1 MAQAVSVEQHDINDV
16 AGGGA
21 ITLTTSSIFNLYRL
35 YTDTTITAAAT
46 VVASDVPVGVVSFNI
61 LLDADITFGGAGSFT
76 VFGTSIPERLLQK
89 GTIFTAVYNGSSYVV
104 STSTPL
110 TVSDVV
116 ANTNIVDNTITLG
129 KLALVTAGYIIV
141 ANGSGQ
147 FTAVAMSGDI
157 TISNAGVVTIGA
169 GKITVGMIAAD
180 AVRTANIKDENVT
193 VAKLEA
199 SVQAYLNQNT
209 TLQWVS
215 VTVPTAEVL
224 TSFTTPI
231 VLLGAVAG
239 KIIKPVGDIYQT
251 MNFAG
256 VAYATNGICKVCHDA
271 ATIAIATSTANGFLF
286 STADKDMQMTKVTST
301 GSTDTQFL
309 PNASLLW
316 STTVGN
322 PTAGTSDVTISCL
335 VQLIDA

>member
-1 MAQAVSVEQHDINDV
+1 MAQAVSIEEHDLSAV

-21 ITLTTSSIFNLYRL
+21 VTLTTSSVFNLYRL

-61 LLDADITFGGAGSFT
+61 LLDADIAFGGAGSLT

-89 GTIFTAVYNGSSYVV
+89 GTIFTAVYNGTSYVV
-104 STSTPL
+104 NSSTPL

-157 TISNAGVVTIGA
+157 TISNSGVVTIGA
-169 GKITVGMIAAD
+169 GKVTVGMIAAD
-180 AVRTANIKDENVT
+180 AVRTASIKDENVT

-199 SVQAYLNQNT
+199 SIQAYLGAAQ
-209 TLQWVS
+209 TLAYFS
-215 VTVPTAEVL
+215 VTIPTAEVL
-224 TSFTTPI
+224 TGHSVPV
-231 VLLGAVAG
+231 VLVGAVAG
-239 KIIKPVGDIYQT
+239 KIIQPIHVWQSMDY
-251 MNFAG
+251 NSA
-256 VAYATNGICKVCHDA
+256 AYATNGVCHVELDGSS
-271 ATIAIATSTANGFLF
+271 IPLFTSTANGFLF
-286 STADKDMQMTKVTST
+286 GTVSRKVAMTAQAAT
-301 GSTDTQFL
+301 GATDTQL
-309 PNASLLW
+309 VSNADLLW
-316 STTVGN
+316 SVNSANPTVGD
-322 PTAGTSDVTISCL
+322 SDITVSGLYIL
-335 VQLIDA
+335 ADA

>member
-1 MAQAVSVEQHDINDV
+1 MAQTVSVEQHDINAV

-21 ITLTTSSIFNLYRL
+21 ITLTTSSLFNLYRL

-89 GTIFTAVYNGSSYVV
+89 GTIFTAVYNGTDYVV

-129 KLALVTAGYIIV
+129 KLALVTSGYIIV

-157 TISNAGVVTIGA
+157 TISNSGVVTIGA

-180 AVRTANIKDENVT
+180 AVRTANIKDENIT
-193 VAKLEA
+193 VAKLEP

-209 TLQWVS
+209 TIAYES
-215 VTVPTAEVL
+215 VTIPTADVL
-224 TSFTTPI
+224 TGNSIPV
-231 VLLGAVAG
+231 VLIGAVAG
-239 KIIKPVGDIYQT
+239 KIIKPLFVLETLTYNSIAYTTNLRTQIIYNGAT
-251 MNFAG
+251 D
-256 VAYATNGICKVCHDA
+256 AYLTAPTSFLGG
-271 ATIAIATSTANGFLF
+271 TSTK
-286 STADKDMQMTKVTST
+286 TIEMTYNAINAV
-301 GSTDTQFL
+301 TDTQIL
-309 PNASLLW
+309 ANADLLW
-316 STTVGN
+316 KVETGDPLAGN
-322 PTAGTSDVTISCL
+322 SSVTVTIVYVL
-335 VQLIDA
+335 LDA

>member
-1 MAQAVSVEQHDINDV
+1 MAQAVSVEQHDINAV

-61 LLDADITFGGAGSFT
+61 LLDADITFGGAGSFS

-116 ANTNIVDNTITLG
+116 ANTNVVDNTITLG

-157 TISNAGVVTIGA
+157 AIDNAGVVTIA
-169 GKITVGMIAAD
+169 ND
-180 AVRTANIKDENVT
+180 AVTTVKIIDDAVTTPKIVDEAVT
-193 VAKLEA
+193 LPKLDT
-199 SVQAYLNQNT
+199 SLQAYFSTASSLIYKT
-209 TLQWVS
+209 
-215 VTVPTAEVL
+215 VTIGTADVL
-224 TSFTTPI
+224 TGNSTPVEVI
-231 VLLGAVAG
+231 GAVAG
-239 KIIKPVGDIYQT
+239 KIIMPLFVLTTLTYNSAAYTTNLRTQIIY
-251 MNFAG
+251 NG
-256 VAYATNGICKVCHDA
+256 ATDALLETPTQFLGGTTTKTVLMDVNTINGA
-271 ATIAIATSTANGFLF
+271 
-286 STADKDMQMTKVTST
+286 
-301 GSTDTQFL
+301 TDTQVL
-309 PNASLLW
+309 SNAALNWSVQTGDPLAGDSDITLSIVYILL
-316 STTVGN
+316 
-322 PTAGTSDVTISCL
+322 
-335 VQLIDA
+335 DA

>member
-1 MAQAVSVEQHDINDV
+1 MAQAVSVEQKDLSAV

-21 ITLTTSSIFNLYRL
+21 ITLTTSSVFNLYRL

-61 LLDADITFGGAGSFT
+61 LLDADITIGGAGSFT

-116 ANTNIVDNTITLG
+116 ANTNIVDATITLG

-157 TISNAGVVTIGA
+157 TISNSGVVTIGA
-169 GKITVGMIAAD
+169 GKITSGML
-180 AVRTANIKDENVT
+180 AVDSVREASIKDGNVT
-193 VAKLEA
+193 VAKL
-199 SVQAYLNQNT
+199 STDVQAYLNQNT
-209 TLQWVS
+209 TLAYFS
-215 VTVPTAEVL
+215 VPIPTAEVL
-224 TSFTTPI
+224 TGHSVPV
-231 VLLGAVAG
+231 VLVGAVAG
-239 KIIKPVGDIYQT
+239 KIIQPLHVWEAMDY
-251 MNFAG
+251 NS
-256 VAYATNGICKVCHDA
+256 VAYATNGVCHVELDGS
-271 ATIAIATSTANGFLF
+271 TIPLFTSTANGFLF
-286 STADKDMQMTKVTST
+286 GTRTRKVPMTANAST
-301 GSTDTQFL
+301 GATDTQL
-309 PNASLLW
+309 VANADLLW
-316 STTVGN
+316 SVNSAN
-322 PTAGTSDVTISCL
+322 PTLGNSDIIVSGLYIL
-335 VQLIDA
+335 VDA

>member
-1 MAQAVSVEQHDINDV
+1 MAQAVSVEQHDINAV

-21 ITLTTSSIFNLYRL
+21 ITLTTSSIYNLYRL

-89 GTIFTAVYNGSSYVV
+89 GTIFTAVYNGTSYVV

-157 TISNAGVVTIGA
+157 TISNSGVVTIGA

-180 AVRTANIKDENVT
+180 AVRTANIKDENIT

-199 SVQAYLNQNT
+199 SIQAYLGAAQ
-209 TLQWVS
+209 TLAYFS
-215 VTVPTAEVL
+215 VTIPTASVL
-224 TSFTTPI
+224 TGYSVPVTL
-231 VLLGAVAG
+231 VAAVSG
-239 KIIKPVGDIYQT
+239 KIIQPVCVWQSMTY
-251 MNFAG
+251 NS
-256 VAYATNGICKVCHDA
+256 VAYATNGVCQVKLNGA
-271 ATIAIATSTANGFLF
+271 SVPLFTSTANGFLF
-286 STADKDMQMTKVTST
+286 GTVSRKVGMTANAAT
-301 GSTDTQFL
+301 GTTDTQL
-309 PNASLLW
+309 VGNADLLW
-316 STTVGN
+316 TVGTAN
-322 PTAGTSDVTISCL
+322 PTAGNSGVTVSGLYIL
-335 VQLIDA
+335 ADA

>member
-1 MAQAVSVEQHDINDV
+1 MAQAVSVEQHDINAV

-21 ITLTTSSIFNLYRL
+21 ITLTTSSIYNLYRL

-89 GTIFTAVYNGSSYVV
+89 GTIFTAVYNGTDYVV

-157 TISNAGVVTIGA
+157 TISNSGVVTIGA

-180 AVRTANIKDENVT
+180 AVRTANIKDENIT
-193 VAKLEA
+193 VAKLEP
-199 SVQAYLNQNT
+199 SVQAYLGAAQ
-209 TLQWVS
+209 TLAYFS
-215 VTVPTAEVL
+215 VTIPTAEVL
-224 TSFTTPI
+224 TGYSVPVTL
-231 VLLGAVAG
+231 VGAVAG
-239 KIIKPVGDIYQT
+239 KIIQPVCVWQSMTY
-251 MNFAG
+251 NS
-256 VAYATNGICKVCHDA
+256 VAYATNGRTYVKLDGASVNLFEN
-271 ATIAIATSTANGFLF
+271 TANGFLF
-286 STADKDMQMTKVTST
+286 GTVSRKVAMSAITPT
-301 GSTDTQFL
+301 GATDTQL
-309 PNASLLW
+309 VSNADLLW
-316 STTVGN
+316 TLQTGN
-322 PTAGTSDVTISCL
+322 STAGNSDITISGL
-335 VQLIDA
+335 YILADA